1 MLTNI
6 LKVIIIYFAF
16 FSCSLGTEYFS
27 IKFHKLKINS
37 ITEGQFNK
45 IGTIRGKAR
54 EYPYGFNYYANVKEG
69 NLQELIETFYFE
81 NYGDYVGRFSAWA
94 RNTVY
99 TSNSKNGCNNSK
111 DKIYHAVVDNGV
123 FHFNCFSV
131 KIVSGI
137 NEIWGPNF
145 NSVNYIPMGQR
156 KSTLKKFL
164 KKKQIKI
171 PNQMFRVEH
180 YFYKSGKLTWVFYT
194 LDTELLFKDL
204 TKENIN
210 KFISQSK
217 LVHQNFE
224 KDLRY
229 KNNMKISID

>member
-27 IKFHKLKINS
+27 IKFQKLKINS

-145 NSVNYIPMGQR
+145 NSVNYVPMGQR

-164 KKKQIKI
+164 KSYNNLKMGIICGKPKTDAKNGDR
-171 PNQMFRVEH
+171 PNTTRKPVA
-180 YFYKSGKLTWVFYT
+180 V
-194 LDTELLFKDL
+194 LDMPTSKPY
-204 TKENIN
+204 
-210 KFISQSK
+210 ISQAPVPEA
-217 LVHQNFE
+217 L
-224 KDLRY
+224 
-229 KNNMKISID
+229 I